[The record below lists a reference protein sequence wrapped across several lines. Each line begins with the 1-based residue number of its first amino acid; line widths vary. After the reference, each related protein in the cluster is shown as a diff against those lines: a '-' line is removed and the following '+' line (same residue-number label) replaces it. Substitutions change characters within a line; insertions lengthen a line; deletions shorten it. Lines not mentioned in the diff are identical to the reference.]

1 MTFRSDFFRKV
12 REVAEKK
19 KKNVRNFIRY
29 FEE

>member
-1 MTFRSDFFRKV
+1 MASRSDAVRKV